1 MVCLTCIKRLE
12 GVHRFAMMAYRTQE
26 RLRLQLYENLGNI
39 NSVQD
44 MEEQNLKDTQESTKK
59 VEDRGLLHSILTKV
73 YISIYI
79 ATVFYLTVL

>member
-12 GVHRFAMMAYRTQE
+12 GVHRFAMMAYCTQE
-26 RLRLQLYENLGNI
+26 RLRLQLYENLNNI
-39 NSVQD
+39 NSVQN
-44 MEEQNLKDTQESTKK
+44 MEEQSLKDTQETTKK

-79 ATVFYLTVL
+79 AYS